1 MSANT
6 NKQKAMSEKQVA
18 FIRDLFKQVKDT
30 MPEQEQEN
38 LINKMKAHL
47 DGTNIQ
53 STKWASAA
61 IDKLKG
67 YKTKMV
73 SQKLKELNN
82 TK

>member
-1 MSANT
+1 MANNT
-6 NKQKAMSEKQVA
+6 QKAMSDKQVA
-18 FIRDLFKQVKDT
+18 FIRSLFKQVKGI

-47 DGTNIQ
+47 DGTNPL

-73 SQKLKELNN
+73 SEKLKELNT